1 MMALVVAVLLSSFP
15 ELEPAR
21 EAYQAGE
28 LAKARTELEALLY
41 PLRLSDAAREAE
53 AHLLLAATYHAQED
67 PGRAEREVVEGLAA
81 SPGVKLD
88 PLLYPPDFVAF
99 VERVRT
105 QRAASISERAGQ
117 RRRPVLVP
125 PERPAPTR
133 AELTPRPLPPA
144 PSRGWYLMPFGVG
157 HFVHQRETK
166 GTVLA
171 VTQGSAF
178 VVSAA
183 SLGTAL
189 ALRGSDGKYTPEDAA
204 TARVLNVSYLVGAY
218 AFAALYAYGVLDG
231 LVFTPEERVSASRA
245 PGMLNLR

>member
-1 MMALVVAVLLSSFP
+1 MMALVVALVLSSSL

-28 LAKARTELEALLY
+28 VAKARTELEALLY
-41 PLRLSDAAREAE
+41 PLRLSDPAQEAE
-53 AHLLLAATYHAQED
+53 AHLLLAATLHAQED
-67 PGRAEREVVEGLAA
+67 PERAEREVIQGLAA

-88 PLLYPPDFVAF
+88 PLLYPPDFIAF

-105 QRAASISERAGQ
+105 LHAASISELAER
-117 RRRPVLVP
+117 RRRPVLEP
-125 PERPAPTR
+125 PAP
-133 AELTPRPLPPA
+133 PRPSEVELALPWRHRA

-157 HFVHQRETK
+157 HFVHQRDTK

-171 VTQGSAF
+171 VTQGTSF
-178 VVSAA
+178 VVSAV

-189 ALRGSDGKYTPEDAA
+189 ALRGPDGKYTPEDAA
-204 TARVLNVSYLVGAY
+204 TARGLNVSYLVGAY

-231 LVFTPEERVSASRA
+231 LVFTPEEREPRGALE
-245 PGMLNLR
+245 GN

>member
-1 MMALVVAVLLSSFP
+1 MMGLVMAVVLSASPAL
-15 ELEPAR
+15 EHAR

-28 LAKARTELEALLY
+28 LAKARAGLEALLY
-41 PLRLSDAAREAE
+41 PLQLSDAGQEAE

-67 PGRAEREVVEGLAA
+67 PSRAEREAVEALAA
-81 SPGVKLD
+81 SPEVKRD
-88 PLLYPPDFVAF
+88 PLLYPPDFIAF

-105 QRAASISERAGQ
+105 QRAVNISERAAQ

-125 PERPAPTR
+125 PEPPPPSRV
-133 AELTPRPLPPA
+133 ELALPPRA
-144 PSRGWYLMPFGVG
+144 MPSRGWYLVPFGVG

-171 VTQGSAF
+171 VTQGSTFA
-178 VVSAA
+178 VSAV

-189 ALRGSDGKYTPEDAA
+189 ALRGSDGQYTARDAA

-231 LVFTPEERVSASRA
+231 LVFTPDEGRPLPHTGR
-245 PGMLNLR
+245 